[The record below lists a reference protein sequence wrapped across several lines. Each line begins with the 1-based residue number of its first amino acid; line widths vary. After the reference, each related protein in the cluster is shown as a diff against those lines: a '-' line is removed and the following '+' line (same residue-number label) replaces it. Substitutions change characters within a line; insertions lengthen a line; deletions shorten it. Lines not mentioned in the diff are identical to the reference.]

1 MTLTPLGKRAATIA
15 GASALV
21 LALAAC
27 SAEEAEVT
35 ASSDALEVDSHD
47 DHDHEAE
54 ETSAASTEMAAQ
66 TPRIVVTYDG
76 GILVLDANTLETE
89 ADIALDGFTRLNVAG
104 DGRHVGVS
112 TTGGFQ
118 ILDAGTWSQAHG
130 DHAHYFTTTPTLT
143 DLWVEAETPGH
154 LVVHDGLAAFFDD
167 GTGQITVVEADE
179 WEHMVEEGHLDIVRE
194 HTTESAHHG
203 VAVASDGGELMITIG
218 DEDSRDGAMLLDGDD
233 AVISSSEQCPGVH
246 GETAFE
252 TSDGDEL
259 FMVGCEDGV
268 LVFHGDHVHKID
280 AGVDF
285 ARTGNLHSVDGDDI
299 VLGDRRTDPDGGI
312 NLTEITLIDPEAETI
327 QVVDPFSGDEAEYT
341 WRGLARGVDGESLVL
356 GTDGALRVID
366 SATGDVL
373 RSIDVIDAWEAPE
386 EWQTAHPALTVL
398 AGMAYVTEPAT
409 GTLHIVDYVGGE
421 VWKSVEVG
429 VATNEIVGVTG

>member
-1 MTLTPLGKRAATIA
+1 MTLTPLGKRAATMA

-21 LALAAC
+21 LALVAC
-27 SAEEAEVT
+27 SPEEVEVA
-35 ASSDALEVDSHD
+35 ASSDAVEHEAHD

-54 ETSAASTEMAAQ
+54 GATAASTEMAAQ

-89 ADIALDGFTRLNVAG
+89 ADIALAGFNRLNVAG

-130 DHAHYFTTTPTLT
+130 DHAHYFTSEPVLT
-143 DLWVEAETPGH
+143 DLMIEAEVPGH

-167 GTGQITVVEADE
+167 GTGQVTVVEADE
-179 WEHMVEEGHLDIVRE
+179 WEHMVEEGHLDVVRSYV
-194 HTTESAHHG
+194 TAAAHHG
-203 VAVASDGGELMITIG
+203 VAVASDGGELLVTLG
-218 DEDSRDGAMLLDGDD
+218 DEDGRTGAMLLGEDD
-233 AVISSSEQCPGVH
+233 AALASSERCPGVH
-246 GETAFE
+246 GETAFT

-259 FMVGCEDGV
+259 FMVGCEDGA
-268 LVFHGDHVHKID
+268 LVFHGDHVHKLD
-280 AGVDF
+280 AGLDY
-285 ARTGNLHSVDGDDI
+285 ARTGNLFSVDGHNI
-299 VLGDRRTDPDGGI
+299 VLGDRKTDPEGGI
-312 NLTEITLIDPEAETI
+312 NLTEIVLIDPEAETI
-327 QVVDPFSGDEAEYT
+327 DVVDPFEGADAEYT
-341 WRGLARGVDGESLVL
+341 WRGLVRGTGGESLVL

-366 SATGDVL
+366 SASGEVI

-409 GTLHIVDYVGGE
+409 GTIHIVDYVGGE
-421 VWKSVEVG
+421 IWKSVEVG